1 MTATFAPNG
10 LTPSR
15 IRGAS
20 PNSNGTNEYSIA
32 SGEATTMFTGQPVR
46 VSANKL
52 QAVISVGQA
61 VTGVFQGCRYVED
74 GEQKFKSFWPG
85 GTSATDAVGFV
96 TDNPAQIYVIQS
108 DASVTAG
115 TIGKTLPF
123 KDSLTSGSTFTGKS
137 GASADRSTAAATV
150 QDLKVIGIVD
160 EPGNVLGDAYT
171 KIEVMLNLHEDN
183 FRQVY
188 VTAPVTATAGN

>member
-1 MTATFAPNG
+1 MTATYAPNG

-32 SGEATTMFTGQPVR
+32 SGEATTMYTGQPVR
-46 VSANKL
+46 VSAGKL
-52 QAVISVGQA
+52 QAIISVGQA
-61 VTGVFQGCRYVED
+61 TTGVFQGCRYVEN
-74 GEQKFKSFWPG
+74 GEQKFKSYWPG

-96 TDNPAQIYVIQS
+96 TDNPNQTYIIQADS
-108 DASVTAG
+108 SVVTAD
-115 TIGKTLPF
+115 IGKTMALV
-123 KDSLTSGSTFTGKS
+123 SVAAGSTFTGRS
-137 GASADRSTAAATV
+137 GAGADQSTAGTGV
-150 QDLKVIGIVD
+150 QDLKVIGVVD
-160 EPGNVLGDAYT
+160 EPGNALGDAAT

>member
-1 MTATFAPNG
+1 MTASFNPNG
-10 LTPSR
+10 LTPTR
-15 IRGAS
+15 IRGAA

-52 QAVISVGQA
+52 Q
-61 VTGVFQGCRYVED
+61 GCRYVEN

-85 GTSATDAVGFV
+85 GTSATDAVGLV
-96 TDNPAQIYVIQS
+96 TDNPAQMYVIQA
-108 DASVTAG
+108 DADVTAAM
-115 TIGKTLPF
+115 IGQTVAF
-123 KDSLTSGSTFTGKS
+123 KNTLTSGSTFTGRS
-137 GASADRSTAAATV
+137 GASAEQSTAANTV
-150 QDLKVIGIVD
+150 QDLKVIGVVD

>member
-15 IRGAS
+15 IRGAA
-20 PNSNGTNEYSIA
+20 PNSNGTNEYSIK
-32 SGEATTMFTGQPVR
+32 SGDANTIFTGQPVR
-46 VSANKL
+46 VTAGCIT
-52 QAVISVGQA
+52 AVLSIGLSPV
-61 VTGVFQGCRYVED
+61 GVFQGCRYVED
-74 GEQKFKSFWPG
+74 GEQKFKSYWPG
-85 GTSATDAVGFV
+85 GTSATNAVGLV
-96 TDNPAQIYVIQS
+96 TDNPAQMYVIQA
-108 DASVTAG
+108 DADVTAG
-115 TIGKTLPF
+115 MVGQTVAF
-123 KDSLTSGSTFTGKS
+123 KDSLTSGSTFTGRS
-137 GASADRSTAAATV
+137 GASADQSTAANTV
-150 QDLKVIGIVD
+150 QDLKVIGVVD

>member
-1 MTATFAPNG
+1 MTASFNPDG
-10 LTPSR
+10 LTPTR
-15 IRGAS
+15 IRGAA
-20 PNSNGTNEYSIA
+20 PNSNGTNEYTIA

-61 VTGVFQGCRYVED
+61 VTGVFQGCRYVEN

-96 TDNPAQIYVIQS
+96 TDNPAQMYVIQA
-108 DASVTAG
+108 DADVTAAM
-115 TIGKTLPF
+115 IGQTVAF
-123 KDSLTSGSTFTGKS
+123 KNTLTSGSTFTGRS
-137 GASADRSTAAATV
+137 GASADQSTAANTV
-150 QDLKVIGIVD
+150 QDLKVIGVVD